1 MGERVEKTKE
11 SKKAKPP
18 TKWTRRNDRMSV
30 LSFLTNT
37 ASSAVLSATEQS
49 SIATSITTLQS
60 RMSLH
65 FDSGAIAQH
74 FRFGSSTRGTILPR
88 SMDEQSD
95 IDYMVVFSDGSATPQ
110 TYLNRLKS
118 FVEKRYGSSEIYQ
131 SSPTIVLE
139 LNHIK
144 FDLVPA
150 TKTWLG
156 ELQIP
161 NGTGGW
167 MTTNPNDFNAT
178 LDAKNKEYK
187 SLIKPTVRL
196 FKYWNATAGFPFQSY
211 EMEKWVCGLSF
222 WFLENQKDYFLAVIE
237 NLTTSTSYSQRVNNE
252 IMRAKNIVANVRQ
265 YEKDEMPATAENEI
279 KKLFRL

>member
-1 MGERVEKTKE
+1 
-11 SKKAKPP
+11 
-18 TKWTRRNDRMSV
+18 MSV
-30 LSFLTNT
+30 LSFLADT
-37 ASSAVLSATEQS
+37 ASSAVLSSSEQS
-49 SIATSITTLQS
+49 SITTSITTLQS
-60 RMSLH
+60 RMVLH
-65 FDSGAIAQH
+65 FDNGAIAQH

-118 FVEKRYGSSEIYQ
+118 FVEKRYWSSEIYQ

-150 TKTWLG
+150 TTNWLG

-161 NGTGGW
+161 NGAGGW

-178 LDAKNKEYK
+178 LEAKNKEHK
-187 SLIKPTVRL
+187 SLIKPVIRL
-196 FKYWNATAGFPFQSY
+196 FKYWNATAGFPFQSF

-222 WFLENQKDYFLAVIE
+222 WFQTNQKDYFLAIIE
-237 NLTTSTSYSQRVNNE
+237 NLNTSSSYSQWVNNE
-252 IMRAKNIVANVRQ
+252 ITRAKTIVANVRK
-265 YEKDEMPATAENEI
+265 YEKDEMPITAENEM

>member
-1 MGERVEKTKE
+1 
-11 SKKAKPP
+11 
-18 TKWTRRNDRMSV
+18 MSV

-49 SIATSITTLQS
+49 SITTSITTLQS
-60 RMSLH
+60 RMALH
-65 FDSGAIAQH
+65 FDSGAITQH

-110 TYLNRLKS
+110 TYLNRLKA

-131 SSPTIVLE
+131 SNPTIVLE

-161 NGTGGW
+161 NGAGGW

-178 LDAKNKEYK
+178 LDAKNKEHK

-222 WFLENQKDYFLAVIE
+222 WFLANQKDYFLAVIE
-237 NLTTSTSYSQRVNNE
+237 NLNTSTSYSQRVNNE
-252 IMRAKNIVANVRQ
+252 ITRAKNIVAKVRQ
-265 YEKDEMPATAENEI
+265 YEKDELPVTAENEI

>member
-1 MGERVEKTKE
+1 
-11 SKKAKPP
+11 
-18 TKWTRRNDRMSV
+18 MSV
-30 LSFLTNT
+30 LSFLTDR
-37 ASSAVLSATEQS
+37 ASSAVLSSSEQS

-60 RMSLH
+60 RMALH

-88 SMDEQSD
+88 SMDQKSD
-95 IDYMVVFSDGSATPQ
+95 IDYMVVFSDTSATPQ
-110 TYLNRLKS
+110 TYLNRLKT
-118 FVEKRYGSSEIYQ
+118 FVERWYGSSEIYQ

-161 NGTGGW
+161 NGPGGW
-167 MTTNPNDFNAT
+167 MITNPNDFNTT
-178 LDAKNKEYK
+178 LEARNKEHK
-187 SLIKPTVRL
+187 SLIKPTIRL
-196 FKYWNATAGFPFQSY
+196 FKYWNATAGFPFQSF

-222 WFLENQKDYFLAVIE
+222 WFLANQKDYFLAVIE
-237 NLTTSTSYSQRVNNE
+237 NLNTNTSYSQWVNNE
-252 IMRAKNIVANVRQ
+252 ITRAKTIVANVRR
-265 YEKDEMPATAENEI
+265 YEKDEMPVTAENEI

>member
-1 MGERVEKTKE
+1 
-11 SKKAKPP
+11 
-18 TKWTRRNDRMSV
+18 MSV
-30 LSFLTNT
+30 LSFLTDT

-49 SIATSITTLQS
+49 SITTSISTLQT
-60 RMSLH
+60 RIGQH
-65 FDSGAIAQH
+65 FANSVFKQH

-88 SMDEQSD
+88 SMDERSD
-95 IDYMVVFSDGSATPQ
+95 IDYMIVFSENNATPQ
-110 TYLNRLKS
+110 TYLNRLKA
-118 FVEKRYGSSEIYQ
+118 FVEKYYHSSEIRQ

-150 TKTWLG
+150 TMTWLG

-161 NGTGGW
+161 DGSGSW

-178 LDAKNKEYK
+178 LEAKNKENK
-187 SLIKPTVRL
+187 SLIKPSIRL
-196 FKYWNATAGFPFQSY
+196 FKYWNATAGFPFRSSF

-222 WFLENQKDYFLAVIE
+222 WFQTNQKDYFFAVID
-237 NLTTSTSYSQRVNNE
+237 NLNTSPSYPQRVNNE
-252 IMRAKNIVANVRQ
+252 ITRAKTIVANVRQ
-265 YEKDEMPATAENEI
+265 YEKDEMPVTAENEI

>member
-1 MGERVEKTKE
+1 
-11 SKKAKPP
+11 
-18 TKWTRRNDRMSV
+18 MSV

-49 SIATSITTLQS
+49 SITTSITTLQS
-60 RMSLH
+60 RMGLH
-65 FDSGAIAQH
+65 FDSSAIAQH

-131 SSPTIVLE
+131 SNPTIVLE

-150 TKTWLG
+150 TKTLLG

-161 NGTGGW
+161 NGAGGW

-178 LDAKNKEYK
+178 LDAKNKEHK

-222 WFLENQKDYFLAVIE
+222 WFLANQKDYFLAVIE
-237 NLTTSTSYSQRVNNE
+237 SLNTSTSYSQRANNE
-252 IMRAKNIVANVRQ
+252 ITRAKNIVANVRQ
-265 YEKDEMPATAENEI
+265 YEKDEMPVTAENEI

>member
-1 MGERVEKTKE
+1 
-11 SKKAKPP
+11 
-18 TKWTRRNDRMSV
+18 MSV

-178 LDAKNKEYK
+178 LDAKNKEHK

-222 WFLENQKDYFLAVIE
+222 WFLANQKDYFLAVIE
-237 NLTTSTSYSQRVNNE
+237 NLNTSTSYSQRVNNE

>member
-1 MGERVEKTKE
+1 
-11 SKKAKPP
+11 
-18 TKWTRRNDRMSV
+18 MSV
-30 LSFLTNT
+30 LSFLTDT
-37 ASSAVLSATEQS
+37 SSSAVLSATEQS

-65 FDSGAIAQH
+65 FDSDAIALH

-88 SMDEQSD
+88 SMDERSD
-95 IDYMVVFSDGSATPQ
+95 IDYMVVFSDSSATPQ
-110 TYLNRLKS
+110 TYLNRLKA
-118 FVEKRYGSSEIYQ
+118 FVERRYGSSEIYQ

-156 ELQIP
+156 EIQIP
-161 NGTGGW
+161 NGAGGW

-178 LDAKNKEYK
+178 LEAKNKEHK
-187 SLIKPTVRL
+187 SLIKPTIRL
-196 FKYWNATAGFPFQSY
+196 FKYWNATAGFPFQSF

-222 WFLENQKDYFLAVIE
+222 WFLANQKDYFFAVIDK
-237 NLTTSTSYSQRVNNE
+237 LSTDSSYSQRVNAE
-252 IMRAKNIVANVRQ
+252 ITRAKAIVTNVRK
-265 YEKDEMPATAENEI
+265 YESDEMPATAEKEI